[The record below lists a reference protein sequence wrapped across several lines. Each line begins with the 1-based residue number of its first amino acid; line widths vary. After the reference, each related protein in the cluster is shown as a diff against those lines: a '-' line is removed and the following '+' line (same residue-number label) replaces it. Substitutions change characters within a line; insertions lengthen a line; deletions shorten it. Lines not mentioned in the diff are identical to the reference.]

1 MLPRI
6 VLLAI
11 AGMLALVPA
20 WAHDHSNPA
29 NNEWLKQQRNQ
40 NGNLCCDGD
49 DWTRADDLEWS
60 AESGRYKVKVEG
72 QWLDVPPE
80 ALTQA
85 PNKMG
90 HVLVWLRRLN
100 GQPVVFCFAPG
111 TLS

>member
-6 VLLAI
+6 VALAI

-20 WAHDHSNPA
+20 LAHDHRNPA

-60 AESGRYKVKVEG
+60 ASAGRYKVRIG
-72 QWLDVPPE
+72 TDWLDVPPE
-80 ALTQA
+80 ALIRE

-90 HVLVWLRRLN
+90 HVLVWLRYLN